1 MPIRIY
7 NTLSRQKEDFVPI
20 NADEVR
26 MYACGPTVYN
36 FIHIGN
42 ARTFVMADVIRRYLE
57 YAGYKVRFVMNITDI
72 DDKIIKR
79 AQEDGLE
86 SSEVAQLYSEAFF
99 EDIAGVGIRMPDAVP
114 RVTEHLEE
122 ILEIIQTLILKGFA
136 YESKGSVYYDV
147 GKFPG
152 YGKLS
157 GKNIDDLVSGAR
169 VEVDENKSNP
179 LDFALWKAS
188 KPGEPAWDSL
198 WGPGRPGWHIE
209 CSAMSMCHLGDQIDI
224 HTGGADLMFPHH
236 ENEIAQSEG
245 ATGHQFVKYWMH
257 FGFLNVNDEKMSKSA
272 GNFWLLRDI
281 LKKVRPEAL
290 RLFFLQ
296 KHYASPLSFSEDT
309 LRDAENAHK
318 RLEATYNR
326 LHQILELRE
335 SIGGA
340 VGGDAVATDLEKFGQ
355 DLDRLENDIVE
366 AMNDDFNTAAAM
378 GKIFEV
384 FNGLNKIAT
393 PKQMNDYAVYV
404 MNRARDLINEW
415 NGFLG
420 FLHLSK
426 PEGVSKKHEQL
437 IELLLSVRK
446 ALRDKK
452 EWAMSDRIRD
462 GLAEIGVAIEDSP
475 EGTTW
480 RLK

>member
-1 MPIRIY
+1 MSIRIY

-20 NADEVR
+20 SPDEVR

-86 SSEVAQLYSEAFF
+86 PSEIAQLYSEAFF

-114 RVTEHLEE
+114 RVTEHLED

-169 VEVDENKSNP
+169 VEVDESKSNP

-355 DLDRLENDIVE
+355 DLDRLESDILE

-426 PEGVSKKHEQL
+426 PEGVSRKHEQL

>member
-1 MPIRIY
+1 MSIRIY

-20 NADEVR
+20 SPDEVR

-86 SSEVAQLYSEAFF
+86 PSEVAQLYSEAFF

-157 GKNIDDLVSGAR
+157 GKNIDDLISGAR
-169 VEVDENKSNP
+169 VEVDESKSNP

-355 DLDRLENDIVE
+355 DLDRLESDILE

>member
-7 NTLSRQKEDFVPI
+7 NTLSRQKEEFIPI
-20 NADEVR
+20 NPDEVR
-26 MYACGPTVYN
+26 MYSCGPTVYN
-36 FIHIGN
+36 FVHVGN
-42 ARTFVMADVIRRYLE
+42 ARTFIMSDVVRRYLE
-57 YAGYKVRFVMNITDI
+57 YSGYKVRYVMNITDI
-72 DDKIIKR
+72 DDKIIKK
-79 AQEDGLE
+79 AQEEGME
-86 SSEVAQLYSEAFF
+86 TGEVAQLYAEAFF

-122 ILEIIQTLILKGFA
+122 IINMIQTLILKGFA
-136 YESKGSVYYDV
+136 YESQGSVYYNV

-157 GKNIDDLVSGAR
+157 GKNIDDLIAGSR
-169 VEVDENKSNP
+169 VEVDEKKGNP
-179 LDFALWKAS
+179 LDFVLWKAS
-188 KPGEPAWDSL
+188 KPGEPAWESL

-209 CSAMSMCHLGDQIDI
+209 CSAMSMCHLGDEIDI
-224 HTGGADLMFPHH
+224 HTGGADLVFPHH

-245 ATGHQFVKYWMH
+245 ATGHSFVKYWMH
-257 FGFLNVNDEKMSKSA
+257 FGFLNVNDEKMSKST

-296 KHYASPLSFSEDT
+296 KHYASPLNFSEEA

-318 RLEATYNR
+318 RLENTYNR
-326 LHQILELRE
+326 LVQILDLRE
-335 SIGGA
+335 SLGGT
-340 VGGDAVATDLEKFGQ
+340 VGGDSVATDLERFGKE
-355 DLDRLENDIVE
+355 LDRLEQEIVE

-404 MNRARDLINEW
+404 MNRARDLIDEW

-420 FLHLSK
+420 FLNLSK

-437 IELLLSVRK
+437 IELLLTVRK
-446 ALRDKK
+446 ELRDKR
-452 EWAMSDRIRD
+452 EWALSDKIRD
-462 GLAEIGVAIEDSP
+462 GLSEIGVAIEDSP
-475 EGTTW
+475 QGTTW
-480 RLK
+480 RAK

>member
-1 MPIRIY
+1 
-7 NTLSRQKEDFVPI
+7 
-20 NADEVR
+20 
-26 MYACGPTVYN
+26 
-36 FIHIGN
+36 
-42 ARTFVMADVIRRYLE
+42 
-57 YAGYKVRFVMNITDI
+57 
-72 DDKIIKR
+72 
-79 AQEDGLE
+79 
-86 SSEVAQLYSEAFF
+86 
-99 EDIAGVGIRMPDAVP
+99 
-114 RVTEHLEE
+114 
-122 ILEIIQTLILKGFA
+122 
-136 YESKGSVYYDV
+136 
-147 GKFPG
+147 
-152 YGKLS
+152 
-157 GKNIDDLVSGAR
+157 
-169 VEVDENKSNP
+169 
-179 LDFALWKAS
+179 
-188 KPGEPAWDSL
+188 
-198 WGPGRPGWHIE
+198 
-209 CSAMSMCHLGDQIDI
+209 MSMCHLGDQIDI

>member
-20 NADEVR
+20 NPDEVR